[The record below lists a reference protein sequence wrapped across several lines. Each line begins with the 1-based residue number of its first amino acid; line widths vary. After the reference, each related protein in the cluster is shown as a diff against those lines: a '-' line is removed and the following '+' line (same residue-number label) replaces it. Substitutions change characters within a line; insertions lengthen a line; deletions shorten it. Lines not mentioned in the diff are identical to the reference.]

1 MEQETYSLL
10 PDLEKRF
17 GSLFAPELTEISM
30 FIKEERVWIRWTTSI
45 PTGEISEDIDLSFI
59 KSESHEPLFSASEG
73 LVKNVSQFLELDKL
87 SIAMTLG
94 ELLTKEGEEKLIGE

>member
-59 KSESHEPLFSASEG
+59 ISESHEPLFCASEG
-73 LVKNVSQFLELDKL
+73 LAKNVRRFLELDKL

-94 ELLTKEGEEKLIGE
+94 ELLTEEGKEKLIGE